1 MVYGLTRSSTFENW
15 MNLNAAHSITTV
27 ANMLIGNK
35 SDLESIRAVSNE
47 GGRSLRRLKV
57 CFSMETSA
65 LDSTNE
71 KTAFEMVIRDIYSSM
86 SRKHSTL
93 TLTKR
98 KVQRSF
104 FNLWEL

>member
-1 MVYGLTRSSTFENW
+1 
-15 MNLNAAHSITTV
+15 MNLHAAYSITTV

-71 KTAFEMVIRDIYSSM
+71 NTAFEMFIRDIYSSM
-86 SRKHSTL
+86 SRKQLNFDSYKEESTKIFFQFVG
-93 TLTKR
+93 TVGAR
-98 KVQRSF
+98 K
-104 FNLWEL
+104 